1 MARLAHVAARSF
13 VHQHDCHVLL
23 HARYAYKMVE
33 ITFRHPLILFFV
45 QFEIIHHRR
54 CTPSLITIPAFLYNN
69 ISNFTQ
75 INDIFICSIKL

>member
-45 QFEIIHHRR
+45 QFEIIY
-54 CTPSLITIPAFLYNN
+54 TTIVDNDSAIFIYNN
-69 ISNFTQ
+69 NFEFYS
-75 INDIFICSIKL
+75 DKLYFYMFY

>member
-33 ITFRHPLILFFV
+33 ITIRHPLILFFV
-45 QFEIIHHRR
+45 RFEIMHHPLHHR
-54 CTPSLITIPAFLYNN
+54 LITIA
-69 ISNFTQ
+69 
-75 INDIFICSIKL
+75 DIFI